1 MGKCGE
7 GRMKVVILAG
17 GLGTRISEESVIR
30 PKPMVEIG
38 PEPILWHIMKI
49 YSSQGFNDFIICAGY
64 KQNMIKDYFVS
75 YLRSHIDIE
84 VNFRGNDVKMLN
96 EHKEEWKVKIIDTGL
111 STMTG
116 GRIKRIEKYL
126 DEHDF
131 MLTYGDGLSDVN
143 LKVLIESHKKSRK
156 FLTVTAVQPKGRF
169 GVLSIDKGEVLDFTE
184 KPAGDGMWINGGFY
198 VMNRGVFDYI
208 EGDDSVWEQ
217 EPMKRLVN
225 ERKVNAYKHCG
236 FWRPMDTMTD
246 KRQLEEI
253 WNSGKAPWKIWTD

>member
-1 MGKCGE
+1 MQ
-7 GRMKVVILAG
+7 VVILAG
-17 GLGTRISEESVIR
+17 GLGTRISEETTVK

-49 YSSQGFNDFIICAGY
+49 YSTQGFNDFIICAGY

-75 YLRSHIDIE
+75 YLRNHIDIE
-84 VNFRGNDVKMLN
+84 VNFRGNGVKMLN
-96 EHKEEWKVKIIDTGL
+96 DHKEEWNVKIIDTGL
-111 STMTG
+111 LTMTG
-116 GRIKRIEKYL
+116 GRIKRIEKYINE
-126 DEHDF
+126 DDF

-143 LKVLIESHKKSRK
+143 LKMLVDSHRKSGK
-156 FLTVTAVQPKGRF
+156 PLTVTAVQPKGRF
-169 GVLSIDKGEVLDFTE
+169 GVLNIDKGEVVDFTE

-198 VMNRGVFDYI
+198 VMNRNVFDYI
-208 EGDDSVWEQ
+208 DGDNTIWEQ

-225 ERKVNAYKHCG
+225 ERKVNAYKHYG

-253 WNSGKAPWKIWTD
+253 WNSGKAPWKIWID